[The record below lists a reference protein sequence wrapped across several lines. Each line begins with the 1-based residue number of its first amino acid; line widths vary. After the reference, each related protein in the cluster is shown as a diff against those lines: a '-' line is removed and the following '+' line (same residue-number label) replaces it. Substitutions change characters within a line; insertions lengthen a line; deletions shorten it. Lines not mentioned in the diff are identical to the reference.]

1 VPAPHMLFVWNEDRP
16 GMIGR
21 VGTILGR
28 HGVNIANMHVGRRD
42 AGGTAVMVLTLD
54 APPPS
59 EAARE
64 IEGADG
70 ITQVKTVRL

>member
-1 VPAPHMLFVWNEDRP
+1 MLFVWNQDRP
-16 GMIGR
+16 GMIGM

-54 APPPS
+54 APAPAEAVGEIR
-59 EAARE
+59 EAA
-64 IEGADG
+64 G
-70 ITQVKTVRL
+70 IAQVKAVRL